1 MADTKLCN
9 RCKEHKEFECFVK
22 GNCKFGLSN
31 WCRTCN
37 KDFKQTIRKPKEINK
52 NIEGEIW
59 EDVKGYE
66 GLYQISNFGRVF
78 SLEKSTINNGFA
90 AIKFAFFVKTNI
102 RCGYLVVRLFKSGNA
117 KTYPI
122 HRLIAINF
130 IPNILNKPC
139 INHIDRNRQNNAI
152 ENLEWVT
159 YRENASHA
167 TKLLITKT
175 SPFTG
180 VSWNKNYN
188 KWVSYI
194 QINKKRNHLGYFVN
208 ELDAKVAYE
217 DALLQHGLTNKYA

>member
-90 AIKFAFFVKTNI
+90 AIKFAFFVK
-102 RCGYLVVRLFKSGNA
+102 
-117 KTYPI
+117 
-122 HRLIAINF
+122 
-130 IPNILNKPC
+130 
-139 INHIDRNRQNNAI
+139 
-152 ENLEWVT
+152 
-159 YRENASHA
+159 
-167 TKLLITKT
+167 
-175 SPFTG
+175 
-180 VSWNKNYN
+180 
-188 KWVSYI
+188 
-194 QINKKRNHLGYFVN
+194 INKKRNHLGYFVN